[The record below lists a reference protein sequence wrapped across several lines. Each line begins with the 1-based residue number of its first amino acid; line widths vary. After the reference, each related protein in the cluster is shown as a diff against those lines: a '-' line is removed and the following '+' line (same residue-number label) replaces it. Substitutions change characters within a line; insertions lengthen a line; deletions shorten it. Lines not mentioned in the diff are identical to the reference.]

1 MCGIAGWLARNSNS
15 ISERVLHLMGDA
27 IVHRGPDSSGIYID
41 KNLGMVHRRLAIQ
54 DLSELGAQPMASA
67 SGRYHVVFNGE
78 IYNFKVLSKEL
89 ALLGH
94 KFNGH
99 SDTEVILAAIEQWG
113 LEQALSRFAGMF
125 AIALY
130 DTEAETLSLVRD
142 RMGEKPLYYGWTD
155 AGFVFASELKSLR
168 VLPDW
173 QPEINRNSLTLL
185 LRHNFI
191 PAPHSIYKGIFKLLP
206 AHYLTIPLNAV
217 DNRVQSKCYWQLE
230 DCFNTEGA
238 AALGEPV
245 DTLVD
250 TLVDRVENKLSEI
263 IGEQMMADRPLGAF
277 LSGGVDSSTIV
288 ALMQR
293 QATRPVKTYSIGFHE
308 KEYNEA
314 EYAKAVAEH
323 LGTEHQELYVT
334 ADDALSL
341 VKKLPSYYDEPFADS
356 SQMPT
361 LLLSQM
367 TRKHV
372 TVALSGD
379 GGDELFCG
387 YSRYPATVNAWNQ
400 QQRFSSKIKNRLMSA
415 LPNKMMAYMAEKI
428 IPSMRGKNI
437 DDVVRRFK
445 QKELLAKCKSL
456 SEYYQQTVSYWRE
469 PESVVLGAKEPPYS
483 MTDPL
488 PETLSLDEH
497 QLLMWR
503 DLNWYLPDDI
513 LTKVDRASMAHS
525 LETRVP
531 MLDHR
536 FVALALGL
544 PLEKNLTGGVGKD
557 ILRKVLYRHVPRELI
572 ERPKQG
578 FAVPIA
584 AWLRGPLRDWAEA
597 LLDEKLL
604 QQQGYFSVAVVRQ
617 LWRSHILEM
626 EDYAFELW
634 GILMFQAWLQE
645 HHG

>member
-1 MCGIAGWLARNSNS
+1 
-15 ISERVLHLMGDA
+15 
-27 IVHRGPDSSGIYID
+27 
-41 KNLGMVHRRLAIQ
+41 
-54 DLSELGAQPMASA
+54 
-67 SGRYHVVFNGE
+67 
-78 IYNFKVLSKEL
+78 
-89 ALLGH
+89 
-94 KFNGH
+94 
-99 SDTEVILAAIEQWG
+99 
-113 LEQALSRFAGMF
+113 
-125 AIALY
+125 
-130 DTEAETLSLVRD
+130 
-142 RMGEKPLYYGWTD
+142 
-155 AGFVFASELKSLR
+155 
-168 VLPDW
+168 
-173 QPEINRNSLTLL
+173 
-185 LRHNFI
+185 
-191 PAPHSIYKGIFKLLP
+191 
-206 AHYLTIPLNAV
+206 
-217 DNRVQSKCYWQLE
+217 
-230 DCFNTEGA
+230 
-238 AALGEPV
+238 
-245 DTLVD
+245 
-250 TLVDRVENKLSEI
+250 
-263 IGEQMMADRPLGAF
+263 
-277 LSGGVDSSTIV
+277 
-288 ALMQR
+288 
-293 QATRPVKTYSIGFHE
+293 
-308 KEYNEA
+308 
-314 EYAKAVAEH
+314 
-323 LGTEHQELYVT
+323 
-334 ADDALSL
+334 
-341 VKKLPSYYDEPFADS
+341 
-356 SQMPT
+356 
-361 LLLSQM
+361 
-367 TRKHV
+367 
-372 TVALSGD
+372 
-379 GGDELFCG
+379 
-387 YSRYPATVNAWNQ
+387 
-400 QQRFSSKIKNRLMSA
+400 MSA